1 MIILI
6 DDKIPYIKDA
16 IERIT
21 KEAVF
26 VPDTGFTPELVRNA
40 DALIVRTR
48 TRCNRELLEG
58 SRVRLIVTA
67 TIGYD
72 HIDTEYCRQVGIT
85 WSNAAGCNAFSVTQ
99 YVQSSLLILQR
110 MRGTPLEQ
118 LTIGIVGV
126 GNVGSKVADVA
137 RKVGMRVLNNDL
149 PRQEKEGKDGFTD
162 MADIAEE
169 CDIITFHTPL
179 YGEGRYKTYHLA
191 DEAFFRSLRRR
202 PLIINTSR
210 GEVVDTEALLD
221 ALDSGSVS
229 DAVID
234 VWEGEPNIDRR
245 LLAKAMIATPHIAG
259 YSADGKANATRMSLE
274 TIGRYFDI
282 GASFEITPPVPENA
296 VIYAKSY
303 EEALLKMYNP
313 QTDSE
318 ALKANPDDFESLRGG
333 YPLRREEAGYK
344 VVIENISLF
353 T

>member
-72 HIDTEYCRQVGIT
+72 HIDTEYCQQVGIT

-118 LTIGIVGV
+118 LTIG
-126 GNVGSKVADVA
+126 
-137 RKVGMRVLNNDL
+137 
-149 PRQEKEGKDGFTD
+149 
-162 MADIAEE
+162 
-169 CDIITFHTPL
+169 
-179 YGEGRYKTYHLA
+179 
-191 DEAFFRSLRRR
+191 
-202 PLIINTSR
+202 
-210 GEVVDTEALLD
+210 
-221 ALDSGSVS
+221 
-229 DAVID
+229 
-234 VWEGEPNIDRR
+234 
-245 LLAKAMIATPHIAG
+245 
-259 YSADGKANATRMSLE
+259 
-274 TIGRYFDI
+274 
-282 GASFEITPPVPENA
+282 
-296 VIYAKSY
+296 
-303 EEALLKMYNP
+303 
-313 QTDSE
+313 
-318 ALKANPDDFESLRGG
+318 
-333 YPLRREEAGYK
+333 
-344 VVIENISLF
+344 
-353 T
+353 